1 MTTNTD
7 YGGWLTEDLE
17 DLVTELYTEREHVE
31 SYSERAELNIQIH
44 EIKKEIST
52 RKKHE

>member
-1 MTTNTD
+1 MITNTD

-17 DLVTELYTEREHVE
+17 DLVTELYSEKAHVE
-31 SYSERAELNIQIH
+31 SYTERADLNIQIH
-44 EIKKEIST
+44 EIKMELST

>member
-17 DLVTELYTEREHVE
+17 DLVTELYTERGHVE
-31 SYSERAELNIQIH
+31 SYSERVELNIQIH

>member
-17 DLVTELYTEREHVE
+17 DLMSELYSEKLHVE
-31 SYSERAELNIQIH
+31 SYSERAELNIQIQ
-44 EIKKEIST
+44 EIKIELST

>member
-1 MTTNTD
+1 MTTNID

-17 DLVTELYTEREHVE
+17 DLVTELYTERGHVE
-31 SYSERAELNIQIH
+31 SYSERAELNIQIQ
-44 EIKKEIST
+44 ELKKELST